1 METQHTPIMTYSE
14 KPPVEHTP
22 LPPSQLHKM
31 TTQSDIDITPP
42 EQQSERL
49 SDSNSEGLIS
59 SGDEIDNE
67 VENEAD
73 EDQVNDVLGVSISQ
87 VQSRMKAR
95 QTPAEE
101 KTRAIERSG
110 GYFDVIPDDSSSG
123 LQDQV
128 QLFEE
133 PESIEEPVVVQG
145 GDERRKLEKNAPK
158 SNRHSFTRSM
168 LMSSLSGRRRAL
180 SGDSGYGI
188 NLRKL
193 LQDFSLTPSR
203 QSSSSTK
210 FNSTGSTPRSRSSST
225 PQGSPRAR
233 RVDSADTQVNAASK
247 SSSTIHSNN
256 DDGLAALG
264 ALQNTRTHSYQ
275 QYPITK
281 KRPPLSVRQS
291 LSDES
296 LYVRSLS
303 RVSTLEHRPHYEN
316 IHSQVNSRYKAIKDS
331 LQDSS
336 SRIFSMPSFN
346 LPDFRH
352 EWHPARFLGDY
363 QRKDGVLAGDARLN
377 SAADVNGSE
386 TSFNGSKP
394 NVRSNTIYPFLD
406 QAASHI
412 TGDVVVMGGY
422 RGSILRSAKP
432 PHRQLWVPMKVGL
445 NIRKVDLE
453 VGLTPEDEERMEETI
468 IAREVLSHI
477 GPVDICR
484 RLLQRLNKH
493 EKSRNGDIRVWDY
506 GYDWR
511 LSPHLLSKRL
521 IKFLEGLPC
530 NSPGVPPEK
539 RGAYVI
545 AHSLGGLITRH
556 AVNQRPELF
565 AGVVYA
571 GTPQHCVN
579 ILGPL
584 RNGDEVLLSS
594 KVLTAQVNFTIRTS
608 YALLPD
614 DGRCFINKDT
624 KEDYLVDF
632 FDVNSWDKHAL
643 SPCITAP
650 LPPSGNETNNRKG
663 IMDNLPS
670 SLSTL
675 PRIGLGKKRLS
686 MKLNKSNSISSQGQT
701 PRASREKDQRENAP
715 GGSENEE
722 IPLDYKSRGGA
733 AAVTGGTA
741 GGILGPNTAKTS
753 PETTNTNQATTS
765 SSSIP
770 SNMNTGAG
778 NAAAATSTIPRE
790 EALAYL
796 ERTLKEVKQF
806 RQELAFNE
814 AHQKANR
821 YPPFAVMYS
830 KALPTVYGARVAS
843 RDDIKRT
850 DAYDDLAFAAGD
862 GVCLASAAML
872 PHGYRVIKHGLV
884 RSERGHVGL
893 LGDLEGVGQ
902 CLLALVRGREAG
914 VGVNPEK

>member
-1 METQHTPIMTYSE
+1 MS
-14 KPPVEHTP
+14 
-22 LPPSQLHKM
+22 
-31 TTQSDIDITPP
+31 TQSDITPAESGG
-42 EQQSERL
+42 EQQSGKL
-49 SDSNSEGLIS
+49 SESSSEGVIS
-59 SGDEIDNE
+59 SSDEIENDNE
-67 VENEAD
+67 VDNNDAD
-73 EDQVNDVLGVSISQ
+73 EDQVNEVLGVSISQ

-101 KTRAIERSG
+101 KSRAIESSG
-110 GYFDVIPDDSSSG
+110 GYFDLIPDESG
-123 LQDQV
+123 GAQGQP

-133 PESIEEPVVVQG
+133 PESIEEPSLAAQG
-145 GDERRKLEKNAPK
+145 GDERKKLEKSAPK

-193 LQDFSLTPSR
+193 LPDFSLTPSR

-210 FNSTGSTPRSRSSST
+210 FNFTDSTLRSRSSSS
-225 PQGSPRAR
+225 PQEGSPHGR
-233 RVDSADTQVNAASK
+233 RDDSSSSNIGSK

-256 DDGLAALG
+256 DDGLAALDT
-264 ALQNTRTHSYQ
+264 LQNTRTHSYQ
-275 QYPITK
+275 QYLMTK
-281 KRPPLSVRQS
+281 KRPPLSVRHS

-316 IHSQVNSRYKAIKDS
+316 VHAQVNSRYKAIKDS

-346 LPDFRH
+346 LPDFKH
-352 EWHPARFLGDY
+352 EWHPGRFLGDY
-363 QRKDGVLAGDARLN
+363 QRKDGVPAGDSRINGVAEVN
-377 SAADVNGSE
+377 SNEPNVNG
-386 TSFNGSKP
+386 NKP
-394 NVRSNTIYPFLD
+394 NTRTNTIYPFLD
-406 QAASHI
+406 KAASHI
-412 TGDVVVMGGY
+412 TVT
-422 RGSILRSAKP
+422 SSSWAAIEAQSS
-432 PHRQLWVPMKVGL
+432 VGL

-453 VGLTPEDEERMEETI
+453 VGLSPEDEERMEETI

-484 RLLQRLNKH
+484 RLLQRLSKH

-530 NSPGVPPEK
+530 NAPGIPPEK

-614 DGRCFINKDT
+614 NGRCFIDKDT

-632 FDVNSWDKHAL
+632 FDVNSWDKYAL

-650 LPPSGNETNNRKG
+650 LPPAANETNNRKG
-663 IMDNLPS
+663 IMENLPS

-686 MKLNKSNSISSQGQT
+686 MKLSKSNSVSSYGA
-701 PRASREKDQRENAP
+701 PRASRETDQRENAP
-715 GGSENEE
+715 SGSENEE
-722 IPLDYKSRGGA
+722 TPIPVESKSKGGA
-733 AAVTGGTA
+733 AAIASGTA
-741 GGILGPNTAKTS
+741 GGILGPNTAKPP
-753 PETTNTNQATTS
+753 PETNTNQVTTG

-770 SNMNTGAG
+770 SNMNTSCSS
-778 NAAAATSTIPRE
+778 AAATTSTIPRE

-796 ERTLKEVKQF
+796 DRTLKEVKQF

-814 AHQKANR
+814 AHQKANK

-914 VGVNPEK
+914 VGINLEK